1 MTAFHRS
8 HVSHGNHPMGVVA
21 FVLVLAGFLSLAVS
35 LTMLATG
42 ETTAGIVWAVVMV
55 AAFAGGAA
63 VLIALSRQMYHSAF
77 FPVNTE
83 HDRAEY
89 DHMYH
94 QH

>member
-1 MTAFHRS
+1 
-8 HVSHGNHPMGVVA
+8 
-21 FVLVLAGFLSLAVS
+21 
-35 LTMLATG
+35 
-42 ETTAGIVWAVVMV
+42 MV